1 MDERPRDPNIERQE
15 VVERREIVERD
26 RTVAR
31 DPVDRVTVHESR
43 GPRAAIWLIPLVIV
57 VALLLWYVM
66 SRGQPTQLE
75 VPSIE
80 APRIESPQPDTRIE
94 IELPE
99 RRTAPAAEP
108 APAAQPTQPAE
119 PPQP

>member
-26 RTVAR
+26 R
-31 DPVDRVTVHESR
+31 PVDRVTVHERR
-43 GPRAAIWLIPLVIV
+43 GPSPAIWLIPLLIV

-66 SRGQPTQLE
+66 TRGERTQLE
-75 VPSIE
+75 VPTIE

-94 IELPE
+94 IQLPE
-99 RRTAPAAEP
+99 RSP
-108 APAAQPTQPAE
+108 APAEAPATQPAE